1 MDTFAR
7 ENCSKIKCL
16 ESFVKCREFSPQMS
30 PRPHINNFI
39 VRMKNYVQL
48 MR

>member
-1 MDTFAR
+1 ML
-7 ENCSKIKCL
+7 EKMLQKLKCL
-16 ESFVKCREFSPQMS
+16 ESFVLNVELSPQMS

-39 VRMKNYVQL
+39 RMKNYVHL